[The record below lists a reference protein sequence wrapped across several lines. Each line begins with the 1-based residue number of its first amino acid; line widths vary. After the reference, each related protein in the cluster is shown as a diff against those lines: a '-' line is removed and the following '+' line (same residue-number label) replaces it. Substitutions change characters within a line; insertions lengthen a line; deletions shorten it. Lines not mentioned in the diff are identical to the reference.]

1 MNKATKKISCI
12 IVDDEAL
19 ARQVVR
25 EYTEKHSDLEIL
37 AEYGDPLEAY
47 ADINRFKPDLIF
59 LDIQMPEIN
68 GFELLEK
75 LNDSPVVIFCTAYDE
90 HAIKAFEKNAI
101 DYLLKPFNQNR
112 FDQALDKARK
122 YLGSEIILQDF
133 NQLFSYLKQDKTDV
147 SRLLVKDG
155 DQLVII
161 EPEEII
167 RIEAQ
172 DDYCLLHTRKGKF
185 LVSKT
190 MQQLENR
197 FSDFSFCRVHR
208 STMVNLNFVKE
219 IQPWSSGR
227 YLLIMKNGDKVESS
241 KSGARAIKEMIL

>member
-1 MNKATKKISCI
+1 MNKATKKIIFI
-12 IVDDEAL
+12 ILDDEAL

-47 ADINRFKPDLIF
+47 AYINRFKPDLIF

-190 MQQLENR
+190 MQQLKNR
-197 FSDFSFCRVHR
+197 FSNFSFCRVHR

>member
-122 YLGSEIILQDF
+122 YLGSEIIVQDF